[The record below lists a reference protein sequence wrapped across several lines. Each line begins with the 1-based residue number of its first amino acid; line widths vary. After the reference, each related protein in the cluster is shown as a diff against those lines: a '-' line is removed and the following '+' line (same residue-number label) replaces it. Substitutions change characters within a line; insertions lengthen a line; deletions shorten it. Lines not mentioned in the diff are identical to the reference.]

1 MNRRYLPALV
11 WAVAV
16 AVLLLVSLIDPGG
29 GWPMSTV
36 ATLVLTILTGALLT
50 MWFLRHPDEVG
61 TNSATSHP
69 HAPDTPVRPAE
80 ERITTN
86 LIPSAIPDYAFVFC
100 ATVRWWSTDVS
111 DRQIPGSFDPRAL
124 ACAAV
129 IERART
135 ITARHNPLHTSL
147 AARELEAA
155 LSVTQRDSTG
165 RVTVMAD
172 GVELTLPAPDRE
184 RLERL
189 AAVRKDE
196 ELWNQERSR
205 EESRRRYLAQE
216 VLRTPGSAVVWWLA
230 RHEDDVAQAVANLQS
245 LGTLSAVVNN
255 EPLPAWFR
263 SHLHETANGACP
275 SESEGQPD
283 GPREAM
289 GRGRSFEPPE
299 PGGTTA
305 TPRPD
310 RPTEIAHS
318 VEALLLDAGVA
329 PGDFRRSYL
338 LQEIAAAFARN
349 QAPASADAIERYLY
363 NPVEIDVPRQTSTPE
378 SSKHLISD
386 PPGATGGENTIPTA
400 GSHPGARPMSDTWSG
415 VVPADATGPASG
427 KEHLLN
433 GGPPDGAPPSGRHLE
448 PPSDA

>member
-11 WAVAV
+11 WAVA
-16 AVLLLVSLIDPGG
+16 AFVLLLISLVDPGG
-29 GWPMSTV
+29 AWPMSTV

-50 MWFLRHPDEVG
+50 MWFLRHPDEAG

-69 HAPDTPVRPAE
+69 YAPDIPARPGE
-80 ERITTN
+80 ERITTDRM
-86 LIPSAIPDYAFVFC
+86 PSAVPDYAFVFC
-100 ATVRWWSTDVS
+100 ATVRWWSTDVP
-111 DRQIPGSFDPRAL
+111 DRQTPGSFDPRTL

-129 IERART
+129 VERART
-135 ITARHNPLHTSL
+135 ITAQHEPLHTSL

-172 GVELTLPAPDRE
+172 RVELTLPAPDRE

-205 EESRRRYLAQE
+205 EENRRRYLAQD

-230 RHEDDVAQAVANLQS
+230 RHEDDVAQAVADLRS

-263 SHLHETANGACP
+263 SHLHETADAACP

-283 GPREAM
+283 GPGDAM
-289 GRGRSFEPPE
+289 RGDRSFEPPQSV
-299 PGGTTA
+299 GLTV

-310 RPTEIAHS
+310 RPTETAHS
-318 VEALLLDAGVA
+318 IEALLLDAGVA
-329 PGDFRRSYL
+329 PGDVRRPYL
-338 LQEIAAAFARN
+338 LKEIAAAFARN
-349 QAPASADAIERYLY
+349 QAPAAADAIERHLY
-363 NPVEIDVPRQTSTPE
+363 SPVEINLPHQTSTPE
-378 SSKHLISD
+378 PSKNLISD
-386 PPGATGGENTIPTA
+386 PPGVTGGENTIPTV
-400 GSHPGARPMSDTWSG
+400 GPRSGPRLLSGTWSG
-415 VVPADATGPASG
+415 VASADTTEPVAGG
-427 KEHLLN
+427 EHLLN
-433 GGPPDGAPPSGRHLE
+433 GRPPDGTPPSGSHLGLA
-448 PPSDA
+448 SG